1 METVKSDKYLGDIIA
16 ADGSNKENIR
26 SRVSKGNGIIAKIKA
41 MLENISL
48 GQEYFRIAFLLRES
62 LFLNGILFASESWYG
77 LNSDEVEEVDR
88 ILMRTIFE
96 VPESVPIVGLYLE
109 SGCLTIGALIK
120 ARRVNFLHTL
130 ANLEE
135 SEMLSKFFL
144 HQWDQPSKLDWTE
157 QVKKDLEDLDM
168 PVSLEFVQSKS
179 QVVFSKLVK
188 EKIKKYEFT
197 RLIGKM
203 K

>member
-41 MLENISL
+41 MLENTSL

-77 LNSDEVEEVDR
+77 LKSDEVEELENVDR

-135 SEMLSKFFL
+135 SEMLSKFVL

-157 QVKKDLEDLDM
+157 QVKKILETWICLLARSM
-168 PVSLEFVQSKS
+168 SSLHLKFSSANWLKKRFFLKVSV
-179 QVVFSKLVK
+179 
-188 EKIKKYEFT
+188 
-197 RLIGKM
+197 
-203 K
+203 